1 MNTNNYQKDVLH
13 LIKILDRILS
23 KGFNSHL
30 EKVDISYMQ
39 GRILL
44 FIHCS
49 ENVIQKMI
57 SDFFSLSK
65 STTSELIHRMCKKD
79 LLIIEKNK
87 SKSYLRITETGNN
100 LINDVKNGRA
110 KMKTQIE
117 SSLEPEQLENL
128 KNYLNIIINKI
139 KEGNANVEEN

>member
-1 MNTNNYQKDVLH
+1 
-13 LIKILDRILS
+13 
-23 KGFNSHL
+23 
-30 EKVDISYMQ
+30 
-39 GRILL
+39 
-44 FIHCS
+44 
-49 ENVIQKMI
+49 MI

-110 KMKTQIE
+110 RMKTQIE

-128 KNYLNIIINKI
+128 KKYLNIIINKI